1 MRKEDLTFQDYT
13 VRLGGAIWDLKTDME
28 NLFTVTSFTSG
39 AFTDHGVGTEERCY
53 YNDELYRVYKF
64 DREIQNGWL
73 YLYYSDGYTFII
85 EYPSVSGRYFYGT
98 AEDGFEIRLEWV
110 DGRSIR
116 KK

>member
-1 MRKEDLTFQDYT
+1 MNLETKITIYKFTPQ
-13 VRLGGAIWDLKTDME
+13 
-28 NLFTVTSFTSG
+28 LFTLTR
-39 AFTDHGVGTEERCY
+39 AFPDHGVGTEERCY
-53 YNDELYRVYKF
+53 YDDELYRVYKF
-64 DREIQNGWL
+64 DWEIQNGWL

-116 KK
+116 KKVS

>member
-1 MRKEDLTFQDYT
+1 KTESRYKNKLTAESCFHLHKILDS
-13 VRLGGAIWDLKTDME
+13 V
-28 NLFTVTSFTSG
+28 
-39 AFTDHGVGTEERCY
+39 
-53 YNDELYRVYKF
+53 VYKF
-64 DREIQNGWL
+64 DWEIQNGWL